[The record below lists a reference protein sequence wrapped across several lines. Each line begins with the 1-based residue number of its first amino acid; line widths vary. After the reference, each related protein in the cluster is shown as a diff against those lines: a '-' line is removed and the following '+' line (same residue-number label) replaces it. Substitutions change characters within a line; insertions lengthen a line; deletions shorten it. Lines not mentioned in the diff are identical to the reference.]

1 MSSWQKNRILGLL
14 PLGTILL
21 LAQDPG
27 MGPPPIPTFRSSTR
41 MVLVDVVA
49 TDSKGTPVR
58 DLKTGDFTV
67 LDNGKPQN
75 IAAFDEQRPDGK
87 PKPPVQLNLPDDVY
101 TNFVSRTEPGA
112 LTVLLFDSLNTDRQD
127 LPYAR
132 KKMLNFLRKLPAGQ
146 KVALYVLSSQ
156 RKWCRAS
163 PRTRISSSRRRSNSR
178 FTRTQPIRTRKN
190 YLQRSA
196 P

>member
-1 MSSWQKNRILGLL
+1 
-14 PLGTILL
+14 
-21 LAQDPG
+21 

-49 TDSKGTPVR
+49 VRSGTPVR

-112 LTVLLFDSLNTDRQD
+112 LTVLLS
-127 LPYAR
+127 
-132 KKMLNFLRKLPAGQ
+132 
-146 KVALYVLSSQ
+146 
-156 RKWCRAS
+156 
-163 PRTRISSSRRRSNSR
+163 IH
-178 FTRTQPIRTRKN
+178 
-190 YLQRSA
+190 
-196 P
+196 